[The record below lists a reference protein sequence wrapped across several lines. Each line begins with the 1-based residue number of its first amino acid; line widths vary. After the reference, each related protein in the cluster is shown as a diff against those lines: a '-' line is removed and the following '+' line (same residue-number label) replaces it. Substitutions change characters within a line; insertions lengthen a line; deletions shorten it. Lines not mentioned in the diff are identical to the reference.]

1 MLRRLLLDTPCGPL
15 TVAATD
21 GGVTAIRFGPVPSG
35 STGGPRPPVGWG
47 APRRRPH

>member
-35 STGGPRPPVGWG
+35 IPELSLI
-47 APRRRPH
+47 HI